1 VSDQLLGLSL
11 EKNSFEN
18 QVVVVTGGAGAL
30 GEAVVAWFTNRGAR
44 VAVLD
49 YSDDLLA
56 AAFPSPSPQH
66 AYIACDLTDREST
79 GMAISRVVREFGSIH
94 VLANIAGGF
103 MMGDPVHTTS
113 DKTWDFLFDLN
124 TRSVLNT
131 AAAVVPT
138 MLENGAGKVV
148 NVAARAGIAGAA
160 AMGTYTASKAAVMR
174 LTESMALEL
183 REQGINVNAV
193 MPSLID
199 TPRNRSDMPDAD
211 YSKWVKPSDIAEV
224 IGYLASPAA
233 RAVHGACVPVDG
245 LS

>member
-1 VSDQLLGLSL
+1 MDQS
-11 EKNSFEN
+11 
-18 QVVVVTGGAGAL
+18 VVVVTGGAGAL
-30 GEAVVAWFTNRGAR
+30 GQAVVAWFTARGAR

-49 YSDDLLA
+49 YSDELLA
-56 AAFPSPSPQH
+56 NAYPEPSSQH

-79 GMAISRVVREFGSIH
+79 ATAIGRVLREFGRID

-103 MMGDPVHTTS
+103 LMGEAVHETS

-131 AAAVVPT
+131 AAAVVPI
-138 MLENGAGKVV
+138 MLGNGGGKVV
-148 NVAARAGIAGAA
+148 NVAARAGNAGAA
-160 AMGTYTASKAAVMR
+160 AMGAYTASKASVMR

-183 REQGINVNAV
+183 REQNINVNAV

-199 TPRNRSDMPDAD
+199 TPRNRADMPDAD
-211 YSKWVKPSDIAEV
+211 YSKWVAPADIAEV
-224 IGYLASPAA
+224 IGYLASDAA

>member
-1 VSDQLLGLSL
+1 M
-11 EKNSFEN
+11 SFEN

-30 GEAVVAWFTNRGAR
+30 GQAVVAWFTSRGAK

-49 YSDDLLA
+49 YNDELLSAAYPNPSD
-56 AAFPSPSPQH
+56 QH
-66 AYIACDLTDREST
+66 AYIACDLTDRDST
-79 GMAISRVVREFGSIH
+79 AKAVGRVVRELGPVDI
-94 VLANIAGGF
+94 LANIAGGF
-103 MMGDPVHTTS
+103 MMGEPVHGTS

-131 AAAVVPT
+131 AAAVIPI
-138 MLENGAGKVV
+138 MLENGSGKVV

-160 AMGTYTASKAAVMR
+160 AMGPYTASKAAVMR

-183 REQGINVNAV
+183 REQNINVNAV

-199 TPRNRSDMPDAD
+199 TPRNREDMPDAD
-211 YSKWVKPSDIAEV
+211 YSKWVQPADIAEV
-224 IGYLASPAA
+224 IGYLSSSAA
-233 RAVHGACVPVDG
+233 KAVHGACVPVDG

>member
-1 VSDQLLGLSL
+1 LDQS
-11 EKNSFEN
+11 
-18 QVVVVTGGAGAL
+18 VVVVTGGAGAL
-30 GEAVVAWFTNRGAR
+30 GQAVVAWFTSRGAK

-49 YSDDLLA
+49 YSDELLA
-56 AAFPSPSPQH
+56 GAYPAPNQQH
-66 AYIACDLTDREST
+66 AYIACDLTNREST
-79 GMAISRVVREFGSIH
+79 AEAIGRVVREFGHID

-103 MMGDPVHTTS
+103 LMGDPVHETS

-124 TRSVLNT
+124 TRSILNT
-131 AAAVVPT
+131 AAAVVPV
-138 MLENGAGKVV
+138 MISHGQGKVV
-148 NVAARAGIAGAA
+148 NVAARAGVAGAA
-160 AMGTYTASKAAVMR
+160 AMGAYTASKASVMR

-183 REQGINVNAV
+183 REQKINVNAV

-211 YSKWVKPSDIAEV
+211 FSKWVAPEDIAEV
-224 IGYLASPAA
+224 VGYLASESA

>member
-1 VSDQLLGLSL
+1 MDQS
-11 EKNSFEN
+11 
-18 QVVVVTGGAGAL
+18 VVIVTGGAGAL
-30 GEAVVAWFTNRGAR
+30 GQAVVAWFTQRGEK

-49 YSDDLLA
+49 YSDELLA
-56 AAFPSPSPQH
+56 KAYPDPSSQH
-66 AYIACDLTDREST
+66 AYIACDLTSREST
-79 GMAISRVVREFGSIH
+79 SDAVGRVVREFGRVD

-103 MMGDPVHTTS
+103 LMGESVHETS

-131 AAAVVPT
+131 AAAVVPV
-138 MLENGAGKVV
+138 MLEQESGKVV
-148 NVAARAGIAGAA
+148 NVAARAGMAGAA
-160 AMGTYTASKAAVMR
+160 AMGAYTASKASVMR

-183 REQGINVNAV
+183 REQNINVNAV

-199 TPRNRSDMPDAD
+199 TPRNRTDMPDAD
-211 YSKWVKPSDIAEV
+211 HAKWVRPEDIAEV
-224 IGYLASPAA
+224 IGYLCSDAA

>member
-1 VSDQLLGLSL
+1 MYQLIDGEIPLS
-11 EKNSFEN
+11 ES
-18 QVVVVTGGAGAL
+18 VVLVTGGAGAL
-30 GEAVVAWFTNRGAR
+30 GQAVVAWFTDRGAN

-49 YSDDLLA
+49 YSDELLSSA
-56 AAFPSPSPQH
+56 YPQPSSQH

-79 GMAISRVVREFGSIH
+79 AAAVGRVEREFGRIDI
-94 VLANIAGGF
+94 LANIAGGF
-103 MMGDPVHTTS
+103 LMGESVHETS

-124 TRSVLNT
+124 TRSILNT
-131 AAAVVPT
+131 AAAVVPI
-138 MLENGAGKVV
+138 MLSNGGGKVV

-160 AMGTYTASKAAVMR
+160 AMGAYTASKASVMR

-183 REQGINVNAV
+183 REQSINVNAV

-199 TPRNRSDMPDAD
+199 TPRNRADMPDAD
-211 YSKWVKPSDIAEV
+211 YSKWVAPSDIAEV
-224 IGYLASPAA
+224 IGYLASDAA

>member
-1 VSDQLLGLSL
+1 MSNQDQI
-11 EKNSFEN
+11 
-18 QVVVVTGGAGAL
+18 VIVTGGAGAL
-30 GEAVVAWFTNRGAR
+30 GKAVVNWFTWHGAN

-56 AAFPSPSPQH
+56 EAFPKPIEKHS
-66 AYIACDLTDREST
+66 YIACDLTDRQST
-79 GMAISRVVREFGSIH
+79 DDAVGRVVREFGTVN

-103 MMGDPVHTTS
+103 DMGEPVHNTS

-131 AAAVVPT
+131 AAAVIPV
-138 MLENGAGKVV
+138 MIEGGGGKVV
-148 NVAARAGIAGAA
+148 NVAARAGNAGAA
-160 AMGTYTASKAAVMR
+160 AMGAYTASKAAVMR

-183 REQGINVNAV
+183 REQSINVNAV

-199 TPRNRSDMPDAD
+199 TPRNRTDMPDAD
-211 YSKWVKPSDIAEV
+211 YSKWVQPSDIAEV
-224 IGYLASPAA
+224 IGYLASDAA

>member
-1 VSDQLLGLSL
+1 
-11 EKNSFEN
+11 
-18 QVVVVTGGAGAL
+18 VVTGGAGAL
-30 GEAVVAWFTNRGAR
+30 GQAVVEWFTQRGAR

-49 YSDDLLA
+49 YSDDLLSG
-56 AAFPSPSPQH
+56 AFPSPSLQH
-66 AYIACDLTDREST
+66 AYIACDLTDRDST
-79 GMAISRVVREFGSIH
+79 AVAISRVVREFGGID

-103 MMGDPVHTTS
+103 MMGDPVHATS

-131 AAAVVPT
+131 AAAVVPI
-138 MLENGAGKVV
+138 MLEKGSGKVV
-148 NVAARAGIAGAA
+148 NVAARAGLAGAA

-183 REQGINVNAV
+183 REQGVNVNAV

-199 TPRNRSDMPDAD
+199 TPRNRADMPDED

-224 IGYLASPAA
+224 IGYLSSPSS

>member
-1 VSDQLLGLSL
+1 
-11 EKNSFEN
+11 
-18 QVVVVTGGAGAL
+18 
-30 GEAVVAWFTNRGAR
+30 
-44 VAVLD
+44 VLD
-49 YSDDLLA
+49 YSDELLDA
-56 AAFPSPSPQH
+56 AYPSPSKQH
-66 AYIACDLTDREST
+66 VYIACDLTDRDST
-79 GMAISRVVREFGSIH
+79 AGAITRVVDELGSIA

-103 MMGDPVHTTS
+103 MMGESVHGTS

-131 AAAVVPT
+131 AAAVIPV
-138 MLENGAGKVV
+138 MLEAGSGKVI

-160 AMGTYTASKAAVMR
+160 AMGAYTASKASVMR

-183 REQGINVNAV
+183 REQQINVNAV

-199 TPRNRSDMPDAD
+199 TPRNRDDMPDAD
-211 YSKWVKPSDIAEV
+211 HSKWVKPDDIAEV

-233 RAVHGACVPVDG
+233 RAIHGACVPVDG

>member
-1 VSDQLLGLSL
+1 VSFS
-11 EKNSFEN
+11 N

-30 GEAVVAWFTNRGAR
+30 GQAVVSWFTERGAK

-56 AAFPSPSPQH
+56 KAFPSPNSNH
-66 AYIACDLTDREST
+66 CYLACDLTDRDST
-79 GMAISRVVREFGSIH
+79 ADAIGRVIRQFGSID

-103 MMGDPVHTTS
+103 LMGDPVHETS

-131 AAAVVPT
+131 AAAVIPIMVT
-138 MLENGAGKVV
+138 AGSGKVV
-148 NVAARAGIAGAA
+148 NVSARAGIAGAA
-160 AMGTYTASKAAVMR
+160 AMGAYTASKASVMR

-199 TPRNRSDMPDAD
+199 TPRNRADMPDAD
-211 YSKWVKPSDIAEV
+211 YSKWVKPEDIAEV

-233 RAVHGACVPVDG
+233 KAVHGACVPVDG

>member
-1 VSDQLLGLSL
+1 LDQS
-11 EKNSFEN
+11 
-18 QVVVVTGGAGAL
+18 VVIVTGGAGAL
-30 GEAVVAWFTNRGAR
+30 GQAVVAWFTQRGEK

-49 YSDDLLA
+49 YSDELLA
-56 AAFPSPSPQH
+56 KAYPDPSSQH
-66 AYIACDLTDREST
+66 AYIACDLTSREST
-79 GMAISRVVREFGSIH
+79 SDAVGRVVREFGRVD

-103 MMGDPVHTTS
+103 LMGESVHETS

-131 AAAVVPT
+131 AAAVVPV
-138 MLENGAGKVV
+138 MLEQESGKVV
-148 NVAARAGIAGAA
+148 NVAARAGMAGAA
-160 AMGTYTASKAAVMR
+160 AMGAYTASKASVMR

-183 REQGINVNAV
+183 REQNINVNAV

-199 TPRNRSDMPDAD
+199 TPRNRTDMPDAD
-211 YSKWVKPSDIAEV
+211 HAKWVRPEDIAEV
-224 IGYLASPAA
+224 IGYLCSDAA